1 MTLNKIIAKKIGSTT
16 IFNNNGESKHA
27 TILESGPCY
36 VTQIKTD
43 KNDGYNAVQLGFQ
56 ISKKPNKPASGHMK
70 KNKDVYHTLKEF
82 RLNEKS
88 DNKVGD
94 KIDISMFSKGQY
106 LNVTSK
112 SKGRGFSGTVRR
124 WNFKGGP
131 KTHGQSD
138 RHRAPGSIGAGSTP
152 GKVVKGKKMSGRYG
166 GEQFTIKNLEILDL
180 DLENNLIYLSGS
192 VPGSSNSLVL
202 ITASNKPFTP
212 IEEPKAEEP
221 KAEEPKAEEP
231 KVEEPK
237 AEEPKVEEPKAEESK
252 AEEPK
257 AEESKAE
264 EPKAEEPKAEESKAE
279 EPKKGDK

>member
-1 MTLNKIIAKKIGSTT
+1 MALNKIIAKKIGSTT

-56 ISKKPNKPASGHMK
+56 VSKKPNKPASGHMK
-70 KNKDVYHTLKEF
+70 NNKDIYRTLKEF
-82 RLNEKS
+82 RLNDKS

-166 GEQFTIKNLEILDL
+166 GEQFTIKNLQILDL

-192 VPGSSNSLVL
+192 VPGASNSLVL

-212 IEEPKAEEP
+212 IEEPKTEEPKTEEPKTEEP
-221 KAEEPKAEEP
+221 KAEEPKTEEP
-231 KVEEPK
+231 
-237 AEEPKVEEPKAEESK
+237 
-252 AEEPK
+252 
-257 AEESKAE
+257 
-264 EPKAEEPKAEESKAE
+264 KAE